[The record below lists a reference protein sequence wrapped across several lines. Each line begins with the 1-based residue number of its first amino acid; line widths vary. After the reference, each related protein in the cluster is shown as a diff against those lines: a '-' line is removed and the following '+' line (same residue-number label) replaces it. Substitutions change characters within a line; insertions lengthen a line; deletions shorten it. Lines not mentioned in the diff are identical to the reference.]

1 MAWRLALQIIK
12 ICLLSQLLFFMV
24 ISLSMI
30 GAVLSVGDGVVR
42 ATGLDGVS
50 MSEKVFFKSQESG
63 IVGMVFNIEENGVS
77 IVILGKENAVVEGDL
92 IIRSATTIRTKVGF
106 SLLGSI
112 IDPFGNFVWNISRRY
127 SCHYNY
133 EHFFQPVEIKAPN
146 ILMRHRIYSSLT
158 TGLKVIDSMIPIGK
172 GQRELIIGDR
182 QTGKTTIAVTAILN
196 QRQYY
201 RGSYSRSGVNV
212 NWRGQ
217 VFCIYVAIGQKR
229 SSVKR
234 IYNVLRKER
243 ALDYTTII
251 SATAS
256 DPASLQY
263 IAPYSGCSVG
273 EWFRDRGY
281 HALVIYDDL
290 SKHAAAYRQI
300 SLLLRRPPGREAYPG
315 DVFYIHSRLLERA
328 AQMSL
333 IQGGGSLTALPI
345 VETQQGDVSAYIPT
359 NVISI
364 TDGQI
369 CLDKEL
375 FNKGI
380 RPCINI
386 GLSVSRVGS
395 AAQNISMKQVSG
407 RLKLFLSQYKNLE
420 GMEQFSS
427 DLDPAI
433 LAIIRR
439 GSKLKELLKQKRPMT
454 IYRQVISIY
463 AGLNGYLDYIDVPY
477 VRLYESMLFN
487 KEFLSLIFNRYLKD
501 DNFHRFA
508 FTKVFFFFKEKDFKF
523 FFEVFGAKSY
533 YKQLDLWLKF
543 TSTYFIRFIQQGLNN
558 TEPSKRKKILINF
571 NF

>member
-1 MAWRLALQIIK
+1 
-12 ICLLSQLLFFMV
+12 
-24 ISLSMI
+24 MI
-30 GAVLSVGDGVVR
+30 HLNLNNIGLVLSVGDGVVR
-42 ATGLDGVS
+42 SRGLEGVF
-50 MSEKVFFKSQESG
+50 MSEKVFFKSKKSG
-63 IVGMVFNIEENGVS
+63 IIGMVFNIEENTAS
-77 IVILGKENAVVEGDL
+77 IVILGKENAVSEGDL
-92 IIRSATTIRTKVGF
+92 IIRSGATIRTKVGF

-112 IDPFGNFVWNISRRY
+112 IDPFGNLVWNIHRRY
-127 SCHYNY
+127 SAHYEYENY
-133 EHFFQPVEIKAPN
+133 FQPIEVKAPN
-146 ILMRHRIYSSLT
+146 ILMRHKIYSSLT

-182 QTGKTTIAVTAILN
+182 QTGKTTIAVTSILN
-196 QRQYY
+196 QRRYY
-201 RGSYSRSGVNV
+201 RGLVSSKSIDVT
-212 NWRGQ
+212 WRGQ
-217 VFCIYVAIGQKR
+217 VYCIYVAIGQKR

-234 IYNVLRKER
+234 IYNVLRREK
-243 ALDYTTII
+243 ALDYTCII

-263 IAPYSGCSVG
+263 IAPYCGCSVG
-273 EWFRDRGY
+273 EWFRDQGY
-281 HALVIYDDL
+281 HSLVIYDDL
-290 SKHAAAYRQI
+290 SKHAAAYRQV

-333 IQGGGSLTALPI
+333 VRGGGSLTALPI

-395 AAQNISMKQVSG
+395 AAQNISMKQVAG

-420 GMEQFSS
+420 GVEQFSS
-427 DLDPAI
+427 DLDPSV
-433 LAIIRR
+433 LAIINK
-439 GSKLKELLKQKRPMT
+439 GSKLRELLKQKRPMSV
-454 IYRQVISIY
+454 YQQVISIY
-463 AGLNGYLDYIDVPY
+463 AGLNGYLDKVEVQY
-477 VRLYESMLFN
+477 VRLYESLLFN
-487 KEFLSLIFNRYLKD
+487 REFVALVFNRYLKD
-501 DNFHRFA
+501 DLFHKFFFQKA
-508 FTKVFFFFKEKDFKF
+508 FFFFKENDFNF
-523 FFEVFGAKSY
+523 FFEIFGAKSY

-543 TSTYFIRFIQQGLNN
+543 TSTYFIKYIQQGLNH
-558 TEPSKRKKILINF
+558 TEPSKRKKILIKF
-571 NF
+571 YF